1 MLKNIPNC
9 ISPELL
15 KILDEMGHGD
25 YIVIADA
32 NFPGSNLNNKVIRA
46 DGISGPTILAAILK
60 LINLDT
66 YSESNFILMETTNND
81 PRPLIWDEYLKI
93 ANNIDPNVK
102 NSFLS
107 RFDFYDKAKHAY
119 AIIQTGELS
128 SYANIIIK
136 KGVISN

>member
-25 YIVIADA
+25 FIVIADA
-32 NFPGSNLNNKVIRA
+32 NFPGSSLNNKVIRA
-46 DGISGPTILAAILK
+46 DGVKGKEMLEAVLR

-66 YSESNFILMETTNND
+66 YSDTNFILMETTNND
-81 PRPLIWDEYLKI
+81 PTPGIWDEYLNI
-93 ANNIDPNVK
+93 ANIYDTNVK

-107 RFDFYDKAKHAY
+107 RLDFYEKAKKAY
-119 AIIQTGELS
+119 AIIQTGETT
-128 SYANIIIK
+128 SYANIILQ
-136 KGVISN
+136 KGVI